1 MLRIYGCSIFLYERG
16 FFMLAGVYEAV
27 KKNGERYYRAS
38 FTYRNKH
45 ISLGSF
51 ETEEAAHEAYILA
64 GELMAGDSNSLSIS
78 SYPVKGCALSFEKWV
93 VLINF
98 RDNGM
103 YIKNPIYLKRRYFI
117 YYYNEEIQLKFDVD
131 DLFYYSEHKIM
142 KRGGHLFVAD
152 YGMQVNLLSRY
163 GIKNHAVCGR
173 DYRFVNGDNTDFR
186 YGNIE
191 VINRYYGVRKEKQLY
206 TTRIHVVGDIIV
218 GRYETE
224 EEAAVAYNVAAD
236 LLETEGAKKA
246 YPRNYLE
253 GLSGENYKKLY
264 QNVSIAKKNMLCK
277 IAKNQHDK

>member
-1 MLRIYGCSIFLYERG
+1 
-16 FFMLAGVYEAV
+16 MLAGVYETV
-27 KKNGERYYRAS
+27 TKRGERYYRAS

-51 ETEEAAHEAYILA
+51 ETEQAAHEAYILA
-64 GELMAGDSNSLSIS
+64 GELTTG
-78 SYPVKGCALSFEKWV
+78 VKQNLPILAYQSEGHALSFEKWV

-103 YIKNPIYLKRRYFI
+103 YIKNPIYLKSRYFI
-117 YYYNEEIQLKFDVD
+117 YYYNEEFQLKFDVD

-163 GIKNHAVCGR
+163 GIKNHAVCDR
-173 DYRFVNGDNTDFR
+173 DYRFVNGDRTDFR

-191 VINRYYGVRKEKQLY
+191 VINRYYGVVKEEQRGNIWY
-206 TTRIHVVGDIIV
+206 TTRIHVVGDVIV

-224 EEAAVAYNVAAD
+224 EEAAVAYNCAAD
-236 LLETEGAKKA
+236 FLEAEGAKKA
-246 YPRNYLE
+246 YFRNYIE
-253 GLSGENYKKLY
+253 GLSSENYKKLY
-264 QNVSIAKKNMLCK
+264 QNIFSTKKKLLCK
-277 IAKNQHDK
+277 IAKNHNEK